1 MRNTLVTAV
10 LLLSLAT
17 AAMASDEK
25 KDVQPQSQPT
35 EQTQV
40 ARYDADGSTD
50 YASSAKSNR
59 MPKPG
64 KRSKVKNLH
73 KDSEGDPQASQNQV
87 EYGGAG

>member
-1 MRNTLVTAV
+1 MRNTLVTTA
-10 LLLSLAT
+10 LLFSLAT
-17 AAMASDEK
+17 AAMASDKK
-25 KDVQPQSQPT
+25 KDVQSQSQPS

-40 ARYDADGSTD
+40 ARYDADRSKN
-50 YASSAKSNR
+50 YASSAKSDR

-64 KRSKVKNLH
+64 KQSKDLQ